1 MRALAIIALAWL
13 VIVAADV
20 RRLCADES
28 VAEDGKGGGGVDVG
42 EAIRKHV
49 EATESSAADN
59 DEKNDS
65 DESQDSRN
73 LQKEAR
79 PATEAQ
85 IKQFETK
92 LAQFEKKMAKAD
104 EILGKLPEIQE
115 KLNEQIGKITD
126 SAGKPVDASTLQKE
140 LADNKASQAAKRYK
154 SLMLQLV
161 KFHQQIGGQY
171 LSVYVAAHKLD
182 NPDIDYGN
190 ELAERRRMLEESAGQ
205 KFVSN
210 EIIIAGQLNGISE
223 KRAMEQAYARV
234 IAVDKT
240 NAEAVKYFEDK
251 KQREKEKKEG
261 TTGSSGGRGSAN
273 IPHGRRR

>member
-20 RRLCADES
+20 SQLRADEPA
-28 VAEDGKGGGGVDVG
+28 AEGGKGGGGVDVG

-49 EATESSAADN
+49 EATEPSTAEGDA
-59 DEKNDS
+59 KKDS
-65 DESQDSRN
+65 DDSQENRN
-73 LQKEAR
+73 LQNVVR

-92 LAQFEKKMAKAD
+92 LAQLEKKMTKAD
-104 EILGKLPEIQE
+104 EVLGKLPEIQE
-115 KLNEQIGKITD
+115 KLNEQIGKLTD
-126 SAGKPVDASTLQKE
+126 GAGKPVDASTLQKE
-140 LADNKASQAAKRYK
+140 LADNKASQAAQQYK

-161 KFHQQIGGQY
+161 KFHQQIGNLY
-171 LSVYVAAHKLD
+171 LNVYVAAHKLD
-182 NPDIDYGN
+182 NPEIDYGN
-190 ELAERRRMLEESAGQ
+190 ELAERRRTLEESAGQ

-210 EIIIAGQLNGISE
+210 EIIIAGQLDSINE
-223 KRAMEQAYARV
+223 KKAMEQAYARI

-240 NAEAVKYFEDK
+240 NAEAVKYFEEK

-261 TTGSSGGRGSAN
+261 ATGSGGGRGSAN
-273 IPHGRRR
+273 VSHGRRR